1 MYQGKGKN
9 KALKTVNKD
18 GTLHNFFYIKTFKN
32 LKPKQTD
39 PLLVVLVLEL
49 RHGRAGHG
57 DHRDRGQRRPPHA
70 HR

>member
-1 MYQGKGKN
+1 MLGH
-9 KALKTVNKD
+9 LII
-18 GTLHNFFYIKTFKN
+18 LN
-32 LKPKQTD
+32 LPEQVD